1 MNRLDRYLFVQHL
14 GPFGFFTLALAGILW
29 LAQTLPLV
37 EIVIDSGRSG
47 LIFLEFS
54 SLLLPNVLSMIL
66 PISAFIATIFTVNKL
81 YTESEMVVAMAAGV
95 SPIRI
100 AKSTL
105 LFGIFV
111 MMGMYIVVIA
121 LLPIANTRLGDQIQ
135 IIKRDALGTFLREK
149 QFIHPA
155 PGITIY
161 IKDSSKAGEIIGMF
175 LHDQRDP
182 NSPVTYSAHQALL
195 QQNQNGDKLELR
207 LVMSNGIAQRYS
219 VKENTVNTVEFSQ
232 FVFDLSD
239 LVNQTHSRNRLPVEY
254 TLPELLAP
262 QKLIDAGATRPFG
275 AYFAEGHNKLAQPML
290 ALILPLFAVAMLL
303 SAKYRRSGL
312 GVRITITSV
321 LGITALILTLAA
333 KSWVSAEPGQY
344 LAAYFPPLI
353 TLLVAGMLLLRANN
367 KGHWKT
373 RVLKGGE

>member
-1 MNRLDRYLFVQHL
+1 MNRLDRYLFLQHL

-95 SPIRI
+95 SPMRI

-105 LFGIFV
+105 IFGIFV

-155 PGITIY
+155 QGITIY
-161 IKDSSKAGEIIGMF
+161 IKSSSKAGEIIGMF

-195 QQNQNGDKLELR
+195 QQDQNGDKLELR
-207 LVMSNGIAQRYS
+207 LVMSNGIAQRYF

-239 LVNQTHSRNRLPVEY
+239 LVNQTNTRNRLPVEY

-303 SAKYRRSGL
+303 SAKYRRAGL
-312 GVRITITSV
+312 GMRITVTSV

-333 KSWVSAEPGQY
+333 KSWVSAEPSQY
-344 LAAYFPPLI
+344 LAAYLPPLI
-353 TLLVAGMLLLRANN
+353 TLLVASLLLLHANN
-367 KGHWKT
+367 KGQWKT
-373 RVLKGGE
+373 RVLEGVK